1 MTNLEEAV
9 ANLLAAI
16 KDTDEYR
23 EYSIQKEKV
32 AKFPELKAQLDDF
45 RKKSFEL
52 QSRTDSR
59 ELFDKIE
66 EFQQEKEDLIEDPLA
81 EELNFCRMIQEVE
94 LDLTDGLDFM

>member
-16 KDTDEYR
+16 KDTEEYR
-23 EYSIQKEKV
+23 EYSMQKEKI

-59 ELFDKIE
+59 ELSIKSKNSSRKRKI
-66 EFQQEKEDLIEDPLA
+66 
-81 EELNFCRMIQEVE
+81 
-94 LDLTDGLDFM
+94 